1 MIRRPPRSTRTDT
14 LFPYTTL
21 FRSPRDGTLLRRSRA
36 RGATGRMARS
46 ERFDRIEPA
55 CGERR
60 GQRPERRIAAG
71 DGSDPL
77 SRSRPFLTLGQRGES
92 PRDAGAAIPAAPPLR
107 ARPGEGTA
115 APAGGEEGV

>member
-71 DGSDPL
+71 ETSAH
-77 SRSRPFLTLGQRGES
+77 RSRRRPFMTTGARG
-92 PRDAGAAIPAAPPLR
+92 DAHHEALDTVAATPDRTIV
-107 ARPGEGTA
+107 E
-115 APAGGEEGV
+115 